1 MTKKASEQNPF
12 AEFTKILET
21 QRQELDKIM
30 KPFLESQQK
39 AQEMSKPVM
48 EYQQKLIEESLEIQK
63 AIMENILQT
72 SRKMIG
78 MMSDAQ
84 KMRSAASASMGAGEQ
99 FTEYFRTMQ
108 KIQESWMDQLKSTS
122 EMFQDMMQKNR

>member
-21 QRQELDKIM
+21 QREELDKIM

-39 AQEMSKPVM
+39 A
-48 EYQQKLIEESLEIQK
+48 
-63 AIMENILQT
+63 IMENILET
-72 SRKMIG
+72 SRKMIK
-78 MMSDAQ
+78 MMSDSQ
-84 KMRSAASASMGAGEQ
+84 KMSSASSSMDPGDQ
-99 FTEYFRTMQ
+99 FKDYFRTMQ

-122 EMFQDMMQKNR
+122 EMFQDMIKKNT

>member
-30 KPFLESQQK
+30 KPFLKSQQK

-72 SRKMIG
+72 SRKMIS

-84 KMRSAASASMGAGEQ
+84 RMRPSSAGMGAGEQ

-108 KIQESWMDQLKSTS
+108 KIQESWMDQLRSTS

>member
-21 QRQELDKIM
+21 QRHELDKIM

-72 SRKMIG
+72 SRKMIS
-78 MMSDAQ
+78 MMSDAR
-84 KMRSAASASMGAGEQ
+84 KMQSSSAGMGAGEQ

>member
-21 QRQELDKIM
+21 QREELDKIM

-39 AQEMSKPVM
+39 AQEMSKPVI

-63 AIMENILQT
+63 AIMENILET
-72 SRKMIG
+72 SRKMIK
-78 MMSDAQ
+78 MMSDSQ
-84 KMRSAASASMGAGEQ
+84 KMSSASSSMDPGDQ
-99 FTEYFRTMQ
+99 FKDYFRTMQ

-122 EMFQDMMQKNR
+122 EMFQDMIKKNT